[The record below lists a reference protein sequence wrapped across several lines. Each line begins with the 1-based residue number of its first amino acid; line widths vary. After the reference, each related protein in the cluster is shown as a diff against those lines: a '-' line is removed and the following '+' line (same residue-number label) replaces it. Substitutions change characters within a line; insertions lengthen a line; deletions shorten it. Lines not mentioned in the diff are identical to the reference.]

1 MKPED
6 KVFRVWVGILVLT
19 DEIWKYVAITKA
31 YKRITAENSCA
42 SKSADFLDVAFQA
55 IWDQLL
61 LDISKIFDRARTCGN
76 ENCSIDLLKELIQ
89 ESVSFSEAE
98 KEIINQEADRLCENF
113 DKIISRDMRNKQIAH
128 YDLESLL
135 NNAEK
140 EIPSEELEAF
150 VVSVAGFLS
159 NISTRFLNERG
170 SIRFYSLEGT
180 IKKYE
185 DDMRKI
191 YESNKKLHDGF

>member
-1 MKPED
+1 MVKMKSED
-6 KVFRVWVGILVLT
+6 KAFRVWVGILELT
-19 DEIWKYVAITKA
+19 SEIWKYVAITKA
-31 YKRITAENSCA
+31 YKRITAENSCD

-61 LDISKIFDRARTCGN
+61 LDISKVFDRARTCGN

-89 ESVSFSEAE
+89 ESTSFSEAE
-98 KEIINQEADRLCENF
+98 KEIINKEADRLCESF

-135 NNAEK
+135 NTTEK

-150 VVSVAGFLS
+150 AVCVADFLS
-159 NISTRFLNERG
+159 KISTRFLNERG
-170 SIRFYSLEGT
+170 SIRFDPLEDI
-180 IKKYE
+180 IKRYE
-185 DDMRKI
+185 DDMRKV
-191 YESNKKLHDGF
+191 YKSNKRTS

>member
-1 MKPED
+1 M
-6 KVFRVWVGILVLT
+6 
-19 DEIWKYVAITKA
+19 
-31 YKRITAENSCA
+31 
-42 SKSADFLDVAFQA
+42 
-55 IWDQLL
+55 